1 MENNKKVV
9 QNIENFKIL
18 AIKNNFAICFGK
30 LEFLDFSFSEQIFY
44 VSTSN
49 ISFSDLNT
57 EDSFNFDLLTSKE
70 IHCLIRD
77 YQNKL
82 DEILKDKKRLIEIK
96 VSRENVLSFTNDYI
110 VLIKCDFENKIKTYK
125 LIKISNSQLADLIQY
140 KELFNKTKL
149 FNDENDYN
157 LIYLRNCFLDSY
169 LFKNLDSF
177 EIENLTKVI
186 LDIFRNIKVRNDKEA
201 LQFIERNNETDKEYV
216 VKNCDIDLLKRSNFK
231 FLHRP
236 LIALIDASPLLKT
249 INFYRRTVLNFGNNN
264 KEVSDF
270 NVLIKFI
277 YKQQS

>member
-1 MENNKKVV
+1 MKNNKKVV
-9 QNIENFKIL
+9 QNIANFKIL
-18 AIKNNFAICFGK
+18 AIKNNFVICFGK
-30 LEFLDFSFSEQIFY
+30 LEFLDLSISQQIFY
-44 VSTSN
+44 VSSSG

-70 IHCLIRD
+70 IHCLIRA

-82 DEILKDKKRLIEIK
+82 DEILKSKERLIEIK

-110 VLIKCDFENKIKTYK
+110 VLIKGDFENKIKTYK

-149 FNDENDYN
+149 FNEENDYN

-186 LDIFRNIKVRNDKEA
+186 LDIFRNIKVRSDKKV
-201 LQFIERNNETDKEYV
+201 LQFLERNDQTDKDYV
-216 VKNCDIDLLKRSNFK
+216 AANCDIGLLKRSNFK

-236 LIALIDASPLLKT
+236 LLALINASPLLKT
-249 INFYRRTVLNFGNNN
+249 INFYRRTVLNAGNRNE
-264 KEVSDF
+264 KVYDF
-270 NVLIKFI
+270 NKLIKEI
-277 YKQQS
+277 YKI

>member
-18 AIKNNFAICFGK
+18 AIKNNSAICFGK
-30 LEFLDFSFSEQIFY
+30 IEFLDLSFSEQIFY
-44 VSTSN
+44 VLTSN
-49 ISFSDLNT
+49 VYFSDLNT

-70 IHCLIRD
+70 IHCLIRA
-77 YQNKL
+77 YQSKL
-82 DEILKDKKRLIEIK
+82 DEILKDKERLIEIK
-96 VSRENVLSFTNDYI
+96 VSKDNVLSFTNDYI
-110 VLIKCDFENKIKTYK
+110 VLIKNDIENKIYK
-125 LIKISNSQLADLIQY
+125 LIKVSNSQLADLSQY

-186 LDIFRNIKVRNDKEA
+186 LDIFRNIKMRNDKKV
-201 LQFIERNNETDKEYV
+201 LQFLERNDQTDKDYG
-216 VKNCDIDLLKRSNFK
+216 VKDCDIDLLKKSNFK

-236 LIALIDASPLLKT
+236 LLALINASPLLKT
-249 INFYRRTVLNFGNNN
+249 INFYRRTVLNAGNRNE
-264 KEVSDF
+264 KVYDF
-270 NVLIKFI
+270 NVLVKNL
-277 YKQQS
+277 YKK